1 MGEYA
6 TRLVHNI
13 PQLKE
18 EFKYPRL
25 VWICRKTFIYLSI
38 FLFIYSFIYLFIY
51 LPSITILVTY
61 TN

>member
-38 FLFIYSFIYLFIY
+38 FLFIHSFIYLFIY
-51 LPSITILVTY
+51 RRLQL
-61 TN
+61 